1 MPPSSSEIPMPIA
14 VVMDFGSSVT
24 YCSWVSPNNT
34 LSPNTE
40 ARPATGTDYEVRKT
54 KYEQLK
60 ADDQKNTDTKL
71 YDDTLFTKDIIPV
84 TGSNAASLWKERKSA
99 K

>member
-1 MPPSSSEIPMPIA
+1 MAMRYMASI
-14 VVMDFGSSVT
+14 D
-24 YCSWVSPNNT
+24 VS
-34 LSPNTE
+34 
-40 ARPATGTDYEVRKT
+40 AATGTDYEVRKA

-99 K
+99 KDLLFDPTWQTK

>member
-1 MPPSSSEIPMPIA
+1 MIEPAAKKLKANFTSWDEVQQNWLDGYALYAPI
-14 VVMDFGSSVT
+14 D
-24 YCSWVSPNNT
+24 VS
-34 LSPNTE
+34 
-40 ARPATGTDYEVRKT
+40 AATGTDYEVRKA

>member
-1 MPPSSSEIPMPIA
+1 MIEPA
-14 VVMDFGSSVT
+14 AKKLKANFT
-24 YCSWVSPNNT
+24 SWDEVQQNWLDGYALYASIDVS
-34 LSPNTE
+34 
-40 ARPATGTDYEVRKT
+40 AATGTDYEVRKA

-71 YDDTLFTKDIIPV
+71 YDDKLFMKDIIPV
-84 TGSNAASLWKERKSA
+84 TESNAASLWKERKSA

>member
-1 MPPSSSEIPMPIA
+1 MAADTI
-14 VVMDFGSSVT
+14 D
-24 YCSWVSPNNT
+24 VS
-34 LSPNTE
+34 
-40 ARPATGTDYEVRKT
+40 AATGTDYEVRKT

-84 TGSNAASLWKERKSA
+84 TEVMLQVFGKKGRVRNDLLFDPTWQTK
-99 K
+99 

>member
-1 MPPSSSEIPMPIA
+1 MAMRYMHLSMCLLPPVPII
-14 VVMDFGSSVT
+14 
-24 YCSWVSPNNT
+24 
-34 LSPNTE
+34 
-40 ARPATGTDYEVRKT
+40 RKA